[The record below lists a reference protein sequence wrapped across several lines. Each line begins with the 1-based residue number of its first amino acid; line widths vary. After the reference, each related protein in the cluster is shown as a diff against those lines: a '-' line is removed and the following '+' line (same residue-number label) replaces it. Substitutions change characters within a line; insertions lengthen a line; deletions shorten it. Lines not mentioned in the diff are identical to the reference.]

1 MRFNLA
7 ILSVLAARPEQR
19 IPLEEVS
26 REVKRMIAAGDAAT
40 KLKRSSELGDA
51 DVFQSGWA
59 SINEAGLQIT
69 DSGLALWRSLEA
81 SRAEQ
86 ELSEQELGEQEVDE
100 QEPGERQAERVETAA
115 ADPRDAIS
123 DAVIERPGAIDRQ
136 ILRVMEGGLADRT
149 TLGASRAMAAPAPP
163 ARAPIIPEP
172 AFGSI
177 HEPDRNVSRLSQLV
191 KLLGTGMPRFARA
204 RRRRSEGDVPDRKTA
219 KGVGMPGLAVACLSL
234 ISVVACVAA
243 AIALGQITSL
253 KSDNAT
259 LRRELIPLRERLVR
273 LEQDSAKREAAQQD
287 EAQDKLEADKKA
299 ADAGSE
305 PAALNLSRE
314 EIQIIREYI
323 KAAPSAGADATMI
336 NVGDPVT
343 GGMIPLPSP
352 LTAKVPRLVGARF
365 ATRNGAI
372 IISTRNSRRVDAV
385 LMPN

>member
-69 DSGLALWRSLEA
+69 EAGLALWSSLAA

-86 ELSEQELGEQEVDE
+86 ELNAQELGKQELGEWQS
-100 QEPGERQAERVETAA
+100 ERLEAVA
-115 ADPRDAIS
+115 ADTPDAIS
-123 DAVIERPGAIDRQ
+123 DAGVDQPDDIDRRLVHARDDGQ
-136 ILRVMEGGLADRT
+136 AERT
-149 TLGASRAMAAPAPP
+149 TSNAGGSAASLDLSAQG
-163 ARAPIIPEP
+163 PIVLEP

-177 HEPDRNVSRLSQLV
+177 HAAGPNDSRLSQLLT
-191 KLLGTGMPRFARA
+191 LLGSSIPRFARA
-204 RRRRSEGDVPDRKTA
+204 RRRRSAGGVEDRTTA
-219 KGVGMPGLAVACLSL
+219 NRIGVTGLAVACLSL

-243 AIALGQITSL
+243 AIALGQNSSL
-253 KSDNAT
+253 KSEIVM
-259 LRRELIPLRERLVR
+259 LRRELVPLRERVAK
-273 LEQDSAKREAAQQD
+273 LEQDAARREAAQQE
-287 EAQDKLEADKKA
+287 EAQQKA
-299 ADAGSE
+299 ETEKRAAISE
-305 PAALNLSRE
+305 QTALSLSRE
-314 EIQIIREYI
+314 ETQLIREYI
-323 KAAPSAGADATMI
+323 KAAPSAGAGGPPI
-336 NVGDPVT
+336 NVGDPAS

-352 LTAKVPRLVGARF
+352 LTEKIPRLAGARF
-365 ATRNGAI
+365 AIRNGAI

-385 LMPN
+385 LMN

>member
-1 MRFNLA
+1 M
-7 ILSVLAARPEQR
+7 SVLAARPEQR

-81 SRAEQ
+81 SRVEQ
-86 ELSEQELGEQEVDE
+86 ELSEQELGEQNLKER
-100 QEPGERQAERVETAA
+100 EPGERQTEPVETVA

-123 DAVIERPGAIDRQ
+123 DAVAERPDAIDRQ
-136 ILRVMEGGLADRT
+136 VPRVMEAGLADRT
-149 TLGASRAMAAPAPP
+149 TLGTSRAMAAPDPP

-177 HEPDRNVSRLSQLV
+177 HEPDRNVSRLSHFV
-191 KLLGTGMPRFARA
+191 KLLGTGIPRFARA
-204 RRRRSEGDVPDRKTA
+204 RRRRSEDDVPDRKA
-219 KGVGMPGLAVACLSL
+219 VKGVGMPGLAVACLSL

-273 LEQDSAKREAAQQD
+273 LEQDAAKREAAQQD
-287 EAQDKLEADKKA
+287 EAQERVRAEKKA
-299 ADAGSE
+299 SDAGSE
-305 PAALNLSRE
+305 HAALNLSRE
-314 EIQIIREYI
+314 EIQLIREYI
-323 KAAPSAGADATMI
+323 KAAPSAGAAGPPI

-343 GGMIPLPSP
+343 GGMIPLPSS
-352 LTAKVPRLVGARF
+352 LIEKVPRLVGARF
-365 ATRNGAI
+365 ATRNGVI
-372 IISTRNSRRVDAV
+372 VISTRNSRRVDAV
-385 LMPN
+385 LTPN